1 MRLNTN
7 SSYHWVWLM
16 LPAIGAFFLG
26 AGLLLAQG
34 TDLDEALT
42 CDPDDLLFEQL
53 ATQSDL
59 NDFGPELAEDPE
71 AALGKLYEAGQLYQ
85 QLALDCGYL
94 PDDLGD
100 LFVGNDLDQ
109 IMRGLENV
117 NGDPIN
123 GQLLFNG
130 LEFAADNTEIG
141 CLSCHMDENS
151 TGPVVEG
158 TWTRWDEITSE
169 EPQFADYT
177 FERYIVESIV
187 LPWDYTLPDYAENLM
202 PNNFGNRLSYQDLA
216 DLVAYLYGQDQL
228 LPED

>member
-1 MRLNTN
+1 MRNRT
-7 SSYHWVWLM
+7 YHLIWLI
-16 LPAIGAFFLG
+16 LPAISVLFVG
-26 AGLLLAQG
+26 AGLLLAQN

-53 ATQSDL
+53 AAQSDL
-59 NDFGPELAEDPE
+59 ANFGSELAEDPE
-71 AALGKLYEAGQLYQ
+71 ATLGKLYQAGQLYQ

-100 LFVGNDLDQ
+100 LFVGNNLDQ

-130 LEFAADNTEIG
+130 LEFAADNTEVG
-141 CLSCHMDENS
+141 CLACHIDADS

-158 TWTRWDEITSE
+158 TWTRWDEITSQ

-177 FERYIVESIV
+177 FERYIVESVV
-187 LPWDYTLPDYAENLM
+187 LPWDYHLPGYPENLM
-202 PNNFGNRLSYQDLA
+202 PNNFGNRLSYQNIA
-216 DLVAYLYGQDQL
+216 DIIAYLYGQDQF
-228 LPED
+228 LPEN